1 MRISGREGG
10 GAGGRWEDFLRAFKR
25 VCGMPDYAGYLRH
38 MAERHPGTPV
48 LNERDFFEA
57 HVTAR
62 YANGA
67 SRCC

>member
-1 MRISGREGG
+1 
-10 GAGGRWEDFLRAFKR
+10 
-25 VCGMPDYAGYLRH
+25 MPDYAGYLRH